1 MGNYEWK
8 QWEDFKKLHGQE
20 FVDDLKALFKIKEE
34 GGTFENTKNKT
45 ERK

>member
-1 MGNYEWK
+1 MERQQTLLEIIWVTMNGSNGK
-8 QWEDFKKLHGQE
+8 I
-20 FVDDLKALFKIKEE
+20 LKALFKIKEE